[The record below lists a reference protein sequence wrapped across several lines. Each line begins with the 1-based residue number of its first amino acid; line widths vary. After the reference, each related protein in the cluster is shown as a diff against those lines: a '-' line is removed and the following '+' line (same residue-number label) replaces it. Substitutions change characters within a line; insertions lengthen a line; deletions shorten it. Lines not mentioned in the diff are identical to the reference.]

1 MKTLYLVRH
10 ADAVESTTYPEE
22 YDLYRPLTPKGM
34 QQATQLGVYCAS
46 LSIQPD
52 SIIVS
57 PATRTI
63 QTTQL
68 IMTEIDYQSDYF
80 VTDERLWDAPNVQDF
95 LGLLG
100 ELPDDVDSVLI
111 VGHNPSLLSFL
122 QHIDTS
128 HTSFK
133 KAEMITIHRPS
144 DRWENLT
151 HPQIQG
157 SFLPT
162 SE

>member
-10 ADAVESTTYPEE
+10 ADALVSTDYPEE
-22 YDLYRPLTPKGM
+22 HDLYRPLTPKGM

-46 LSIQPD
+46 LEIQPD

-68 IMTEIDYQSDYF
+68 IMAEIDYQSDFF
-80 VTDERLWDAPNVQDF
+80 VTDERLWDTPNVQDF
-95 LGLLG
+95 LELLG
-100 ELPDDVDSVLI
+100 ELPDDVDSVLL

-122 QHIDTS
+122 QHINSS

-133 KAEMITIHRPS
+133 KGEMIIIHRS
-144 DRWENLT
+144 TDTWENLT